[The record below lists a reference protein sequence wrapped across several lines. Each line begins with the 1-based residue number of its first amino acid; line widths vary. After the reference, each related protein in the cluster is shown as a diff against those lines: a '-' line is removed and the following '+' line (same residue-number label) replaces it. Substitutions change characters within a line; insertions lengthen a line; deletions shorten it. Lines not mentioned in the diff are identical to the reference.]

1 VITFGAPA
9 ALWWL
14 ALVPVVV
21 LLYMLRARRE
31 PRLVPSVMLWERA
44 TRDLVARLPM
54 RRLERNLLLLL
65 QLLVIALIV
74 LALARPS
81 VALRGLAGDAVV
93 LVLDASASMQATDVA
108 PTRLGAAQ
116 QAAVTLLERLGP
128 RQPVAVVAAGLH
140 PRLVAEFG
148 IDRAPL
154 RAAVRGIRASDAAS
168 AIDEAV
174 ALAASLRA
182 GGRPAAVHVFGD
194 RAPSDLSA
202 TWHAVGGRAA
212 NAGITAA
219 QTRLDAR
226 GHTQLMVR
234 IEAFGAPATRT
245 VAVSMGGRAA
255 LLREVQLVPGTP
267 RVVLFDLARG
277 SGIAEVALRGRDAL
291 PVDDR
296 AVVAIGREG
305 QPTILLVGDPN
316 PVIDAA
322 FRAVPAAEVIRR
334 AEVTPDQWGRAALL
348 VLDRVAPLALPP
360 GAYLLVG
367 TMGTNLPVQIE
378 GTATQQTV
386 RAVSVTHPVTRLV
399 DLRGARVAEALAI
412 KPAAGVVLVE
422 GDVPLVWA
430 YEGRGLRVVVLPFD
444 PMASD
449 LAIHPAFPVL
459 IANAVDW
466 LAGSPQAK
474 LGDAPV
480 IPAGRW
486 PRATL
491 LDPHGEVQ
499 TIAAREGVF
508 IVPPLERVGVYRLR
522 TDGWERRWVVST
534 ADPRESSLGVD
545 STAAA
550 GPVGPVTPQLA
561 QVRLTPW
568 LFGAAV
574 VLIAGEW
581 WLWVRTLPRRPRQRG
596 AP

>member
-1 VITFGAPA
+1 MTLGAPG

-31 PRLVPSVMLWERA
+31 ARVVPSVMLWVRA

-54 RRLERNLLLLL
+54 RRLERNILLLL
-65 QLLVIALIV
+65 QLLVIVLIV

-93 LVLDASASMQATDVA
+93 LVVDASASMQATDVA

-128 RQPVAVVAAGLH
+128 RQPVAVVAAGLR

-148 IDRAPL
+148 TDRPAL
-154 RAAVRGIRASDAAS
+154 SSAVRGIRASDAAS
-168 AIDEAV
+168 AVDEAV

-194 RAPSDLSA
+194 LAPSDPSA
-202 TWHAVGGRAA
+202 TWHAVGGRAS

-226 GHTQLMVR
+226 EHAQLMVR
-234 IEAFGAPATRT
+234 LEAFGAPATRT
-245 VAVSMGGRAA
+245 VAVSLGGRA
-255 LLREVQLVPGTP
+255 LVSREVRLVPGTP
-267 RVVLFDLARG
+267 HVAVFDLGRA
-277 SGIAEVALRGRDAL
+277 SGIAEVTLRGRDAL

-296 AVVAIGREG
+296 AVVAIGKEG

-316 PVIDAA
+316 PVIDAVM
-322 FRAVPAAEVIRR
+322 RAVPAAEVTRR
-334 AEVTPDQWGRAALL
+334 AEATPDQWGRAALV
-348 VLDRVAPLALPP
+348 VLDRVAPQALPP

-378 GTATQQTV
+378 GTAQQQTV
-386 RAVSVTHPVTRLV
+386 RAVSATHPVTRLV
-399 DLRGARVAEALAI
+399 DLRGARVAETLAI
-412 KPAAGVVLVE
+412 KPSAGIVLVE

-444 PMASD
+444 PLASD

-459 IANAVDW
+459 IANAVEW
-466 LAGSPQAK
+466 LAGSPQAR

-480 IPAGRW
+480 IPAGTW

-491 LDPHGEVQ
+491 LDPHGETQ

-508 IVPPLERVGVYRLR
+508 IVPPLDRVGVYRLR

-534 ADPRESSLGVD
+534 ADPRESSLSVE
-545 STAAA
+545 SAAAA
-550 GPVGPVTPQLA
+550 GLTRPAPPQLA

-568 LFGAAV
+568 LFGVAV
-574 VLIAGEW
+574 ALMAGEW
-581 WLWVRTLPRRPRQRG
+581 WLWVRTVPRRPRQRG